1 MGVIKVVYGKTD
13 LVLVVVAQ
21 AYKAIPVGLFGPWL
35 IGACCD
41 CFFVGILGIQTH
53 AYYTTFRRDA
63 TWIKLLVGF
72 VFVFSCLKMVQSF
85 LLIWTLL
92 VTYSGD
98 YKSVAI
104 GTWHMWVEPIM
115 AQKLSSTAQSF
126 FVYRCF
132 RLANNN
138 WAILSGL
145 LMGMVASLIV
155 TIFLTLRLF
164 YDPYY
169 LPLIQVYM
177 TSSLGINVAIDLFI
191 TITVTIQLVRC
202 RRGLQR
208 HPDYLLARSIILTW
222 ESALPP
228 AICATLNLILFLQ
241 DKINTTGM
249 LFNIL
254 TPRLYVFS
262 LMHTLNSRSAIRSRS
277 SMETSS
283 GLQFNDHTARESKE
297 SIYLPC
303 DEVHEIRILVQT
315 ETISYTTHAEYPP
328 SSDEIQSSVL
338 AIFPNGQPVLG

>member
-1 MGVIKVVYGKTD
+1 MTFISSFPYT
-13 LVLVVVAQ
+13 Q
-21 AYKAIPVGLFGPWL
+21 
-35 IGACCD
+35 
-41 CFFVGILGIQTH
+41 GILGIQTH
-53 AYYTTFRRDA
+53 TYYTTFRRDA
-63 TWIKLLVGF
+63 TWIKLLVGI

-85 LLIWTLL
+85 LLIWSLL

-104 GTWHMWVEPIM
+104 GTWYMWVEPAYHGPDTI
-115 AQKLSSTAQSF
+115 QHST
-126 FVYRCF
+126 V
-132 RLANNN
+132 
-138 WAILSGL
+138 L
-145 LMGMVASLIV
+145 LCIPL
-155 TIFLTLRLF
+155 
-164 YDPYY
+164 
-169 LPLIQVYM
+169 LPTSKQQLGHPFWTSNGNGRVPHL
-177 TSSLGINVAIDLFI
+177 TSSLGINIAIDLFI

-202 RRGLQR
+202 RRGFQR
-208 HPDYLLARSIILTW
+208 NTDYLLARSIILTW

-262 LMHTLNSRSAIRSRS
+262 LMHSLNSRSAIRSRS

-283 GLQFNDHTARESKE
+283 GLQFNDHTARESNE

-338 AIFPNGQPVLG
+338 AMSPNGQPVLSQSKVLFQHIT